1 LFMNM
6 EIIIKTKEKI
16 VFVEEMSE
24 SLANALRRTVS
35 EVPVLAVDEVEFY
48 KNDSVLNDQ
57 MLAHRIGLVP
67 LKNEKLVM
75 REDCTCN
82 GEGCAKCTIQ
92 LKVGAQGLKT
102 VYAKDIKGKAE
113 PVYEDMPIAIL
124 DKDQELEFV
133 AHARVGRGIEHAKY
147 SPGLVYYRHA
157 YTLEGKQEKK
167 FKEILE
173 RYKHQITFI
182 EKNGDTSLAD
192 LPEVCVS
199 ELQEIEGVKVYPSDR
214 MVFVIESFG
223 QIEAKDILLQGID
236 ILRENL
242 KRLDKE

>member
-1 LFMNM
+1 MHM
-6 EIIIKTKEKI
+6 EIVEKTKEKI
-16 VFVEEMSE
+16 VFVEEMQE
-24 SLANALRRTVS
+24 SLANALRRVVS
-35 EVPVLAVDEVEFY
+35 EVPVLAVDDVEFY

-92 LKVGAQGLKT
+92 LKMSIQGPKT
-102 VYAKDIKGKAE
+102 VYAKDFKGKAE
-113 PVYEDMPIAIL
+113 PVFEDMPIAIL

-133 AHARVGRGIEHAKY
+133 AHARFGRGIEHAKY

-157 YTLEGKQEKK
+157 YTLEGKHEK

-173 RYKHQITFI
+173 RYKSQITFI
-182 EKNGDTSLAD
+182 EKNGNTSLAD
-192 LPEVCVS
+192 LPEICVS
-199 ELQEIEGVKVYPSDR
+199 GLQEIEGVKVYPSDR
-214 MVFVIESFG
+214 MIFVIESFG
-223 QIEAKDILLQGID
+223 QLEAKDILLQSID